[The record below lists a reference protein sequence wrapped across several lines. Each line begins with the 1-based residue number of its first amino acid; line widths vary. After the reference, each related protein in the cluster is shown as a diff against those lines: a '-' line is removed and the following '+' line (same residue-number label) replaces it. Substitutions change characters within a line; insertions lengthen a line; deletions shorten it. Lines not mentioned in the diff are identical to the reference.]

1 MKLTRTAKTLAI
13 AAALTL
19 GAAAT
24 AFAVAPPEGR
34 HCSPGQGMA
43 QGMAH
48 GMKEMSRLHASLK
61 LDANQEALWQE
72 AEQVAKE
79 HMGGMRE
86 KMQKQR
92 EAALATLS
100 QPGADLRAVMK
111 QMDEARN
118 AGHQQHEADRERWL
132 TVYDSLNPE
141 QKEKARLFFKSRME
155 SFGKGK
161 SGRS

>member
-1 MKLTRTAKTLAI
+1 MKSRLTTKTLAI

-24 AFAVAPPEGR
+24 AFAVGPAEGR
-34 HCSPGQGMA
+34 NCSPGQGMA
-43 QGMAH
+43 QGMQY
-48 GMKEMSRLHASLK
+48 GMQEMSRLHGELK
-61 LDANQEALWQE
+61 LDAKQEALWME
-72 AEQVAKE
+72 AETAAKE

-92 EAALATLS
+92 EAAMAALD
-100 QPGADLRAVMK
+100 QPGVDLRSVMK

-118 AGHQQHEADRERWL
+118 AGRQQHETNRDRWL

-141 QKEKARLFFKSRME
+141 QKEKARLFFKDKIGR
-155 SFGKGK
+155 FGMGGP
-161 SGRS
+161 GRG